1 MRIFVAALALA
12 FVAGSASASQLDL
25 EPGPLG
31 AGVAQYK
38 DFGPNK
44 TYLENS
50 ASNENNGPIRR
61 RRPWRDRDRDR
72 DYGRYRE
79 SSAFAMLGAGNFDP
93 TNQPGSG
100 LYVNGGIGTVLAEQI
115 DLGVQLSWYHR
126 STGGDVFVR
135 EYDLPD
141 GTHVTQN
148 VTTQSIDTDLVP
160 LMGTLRVRI
169 PVTPQ
174 FEPYVGGGVGWEWLS
189 VSGTDD
195 AGFDFSNDYD
205 GFGAQLFGGL
215 NLNVGRTTGLYGEA
229 VWNASTPKA
238 EFFDPTIGQTVR
250 EEVDMDGLAI
260 HGGLRFMF

>member
-1 MRIFVAALALA
+1 
-12 FVAGSASASQLDL
+12 
-25 EPGPLG
+25 
-31 AGVAQYK
+31 
-38 DFGPNK
+38 
-44 TYLENS
+44 
-50 ASNENNGPIRR
+50 
-61 RRPWRDRDRDR
+61 
-72 DYGRYRE
+72 
-79 SSAFAMLGAGNFDP
+79 MLGAGNFDP

-100 LYVNGGIGTVLAEQI
+100 LYLNGGIGTVLAEQI

-174 FEPYVGGGVGWEWLS
+174 VEPYVGGGVGWEWLS

-195 AGFDFSNDYD
+195 VGIDFSNDYD